1 MGKKTQPVKEPEL
14 KEHVPLTSYTGS
26 IWGLTYKPHNGFAD
40 YSVTEF
46 VIQDN
51 KVVGI
56 IESDPY
62 AGIEALL
69 KLELQNARNLEKL
82 RVKYPAGYRFV

>member
-1 MGKKTQPVKEPEL
+1 
-14 KEHVPLTSYTGS
+14 
-26 IWGLTYKPHNGFAD
+26 
-40 YSVTEF
+40 VTEF

-56 IESDPY
+56 VESDPY